1 MKLLLSSYSLEPFPV
16 EEIFLLA
23 REIGADG
30 LELVITP
37 LVLRTGLA
45 KIKEL
50 SRQYNLPIYNVHQP
64 AWYVL
69 FTGQGLMK
77 KMIDQA
83 VFFKA
88 ENLVAHL
95 ATMRRIFHSP
105 FFEWVKETEKERGIN
120 IAFENAAP
128 RKLEK
133 FPRYAGSPKKLQE
146 FVQKRKINLTFDVA
160 KAVLAGIDPYQFFQ
174 KNHGQIKV
182 VHLHGFKN
190 GDFHI
195 GFNGRNFDWSGFLSF
210 VKKFN
215 YTGMVT
221 LEIFPL
227 HKWFYFNLPQRSE
240 LARAKDIIR
249 ENFAL
254 LKRV

>member
-1 MKLLLSSYSLEPFPV
+1 M
-16 EEIFLLA
+16 LA
-23 REIGADG
+23 QEIGADG

-37 LVLRTGLA
+37 LVLKTGLE
-45 KIKEL
+45 KVKKL
-50 SRQYNLPIYNVHQP
+50 SQQYNLPIYNVHQP
-64 AWYVL
+64 PWYVL
-69 FTGQGLMK
+69 FTGRGK
-77 KMIDQA
+77 IRKMVGWAKFLEAQ
-83 VFFKA
+83 
-88 ENLVAHL
+88 NLVAHL
-95 ATMRRIFHSP
+95 ATMRRTFNSP
-105 FFEWVKETEKERGIN
+105 FFEWIKEIEQEQGLN

-133 FPRYAGSPKKLQE
+133 FPRYAGHPKKLE
-146 FVQKRKINLTFDVA
+146 KFVQKRKINLTFDVA

-174 KNHGQIKV
+174 RNHSQIKV

-195 GFNGRNFDWSGFLSF
+195 GFKGHDFDWSGFLSF

-215 YTGMVT
+215 YTGAVT
-221 LEIFPL
+221 LEIFPI

-240 LARAKDIIR
+240 LDRAKDIIR

-254 LKRV
+254 LKRA

>member
-1 MKLLLSSYSLEPFPV
+1 M
-16 EEIFLLA
+16 LA
-23 REIGADG
+23 QEIGADG

-37 LVLRTGLA
+37 LVLKTGLT
-45 KIKEL
+45 KVKEL
-50 SRQYNLPIYNVHQP
+50 SQQYNLPIYNVHQP
-64 AWYVL
+64 PWYVL

-77 KMIDQA
+77 KMIDQTI
-83 VFFKA
+83 FFKA
-88 ENLVAHL
+88 ENLVTHL
-95 ATMRRIFHSP
+95 ATMRRTFHSP
-105 FFEWVKETEKERGIN
+105 FFDWIKETEKEKGIS

-128 RKLEK
+128 RRLEK
-133 FPRYAGSPKKLQE
+133 WPSYAGSPEKLQE
-146 FVQKRKINLTFDVA
+146 FVQKRKVNLTFDVA

-174 KNHGQIKV
+174 RNHSQIKV

-195 GFNGRNFDWSGFLSF
+195 GFNGKNFDWSGFLSF

-215 YTGMVT
+215 YTGAVT

-227 HKWFYFNLPQRSE
+227 HKWFYFNFPRRSE
-240 LARAKDIIR
+240 LDRAKEIIR